1 MKRLM
6 VIGMVFL
13 SLALPVVALAQA
25 VAPEE
30 SAPTFDPALGYVLFT
45 VVLLGILATVVAVGR
60 PLVRYA
66 GENAPRWAFEVG
78 VQIGAGLVR
87 MAEDIAKATPAP
99 YDDPVAA
106 ELRRQYETLVE
117 EARGEGKAEII

>member
-1 MKRLM
+1 MRRIMLI
-6 VIGMVFL
+6 VLVLVGI
-13 SLALPVVALAQA
+13 ALPLVALAQE

-45 VVLLGILATVVAVGR
+45 VVLLGILATVVVVGR

-78 VQIGAGLVR
+78 VQIGAGLVKT
-87 MAEDIAKATPAP
+87 AEEIAKATPAT

-106 ELRRQYETLVE
+106 ELRRQYEMLVE
-117 EARGEGKAEII
+117 EARGEGKEEVI

>member
-1 MKRLM
+1 MRQ
-6 VIGMVFL
+6 VIVIVMMLVG
-13 SLALPVVALAQA
+13 LALPVVALAQA

-30 SAPTFDPALGYVLFT
+30 STPTFDPALGYVLFT

-78 VQIGAGLVR
+78 VQIGAGLVKT
-87 MAEDIAKATPAP
+87 AEDIAKATPAP

-117 EARGEGKAEII
+117 EARGEGKAEIV